1 MRPRDSS
8 PRTLTGQKTLT
19 FSGTDSP
26 RVLNHRCNPSETV
39 ARTASLTV
47 QPKRSFIALN
57 ADRGTFNPR
66 PVRWGPILRLK
77 KRSGRG
83 VTILR
88 PTFNSPAHGTRVV
101 FQMAGTLERSGFAA
115 ALKFH
120 NIGRMSCQLVGSGRG
135 FHSSAGGSG
144 LKPSG

>member
-19 FSGTDSP
+19 FSGTVSP
-26 RVLNHRCNPSETV
+26 RDLNHRWSPSDTV

-47 QPKRSFIALN
+47 QPKRSFIALK
-57 ADRGTFNPR
+57 ADRGTFSPR

-88 PTFNSPAHGTRVV
+88 PTFSSPAHGIRVV
-101 FQMAGTLERSGFAA
+101 FQMAGTLERSVFAVG
-115 ALKFH
+115 LKFQS
-120 NIGRMSCQLVGSGRG
+120 IGRMSCQLVGSGLG
-135 FHSSAGGSG
+135 FHSCAGGSG
-144 LKPSG
+144 VKPS

>member
-8 PRTLTGQKTLT
+8 PRPLTGQKTLT

-57 ADRGTFNPR
+57 AGRGPFNPR

-88 PTFNSPAHGTRVV
+88 PGFNSSAHGTHLV
-101 FQMAGTLERSGFAA
+101 FQMAVNLQGTGFAA
-115 ALKFH
+115 ALK
-120 NIGRMSCQLVGSGRG
+120 
-135 FHSSAGGSG
+135 
-144 LKPSG
+144 